1 MKKFKLFIALIT
13 VMSMVLLAVP
23 ALAAD
28 EGTAVT
34 DTISFTYDEAT
45 ATLTFSGTGVM
56 PDLVD
61 DKNSDDYFGKSAWYT
76 QASGATKLVIGEG
89 ITTIGKY
96 DFAFFTSLTEV
107 VLPESLTSIRAF
119 AFKDIGGATEVSV
132 NIPANA
138 ELGRLAFQRT
148 NNNKIKLVFAE
159 GTTAEYIGAE
169 IFSSNSNPKGT
180 VTLVYAGSNEDFA
193 DSLNTVNATNR
204 TVVLYDTTSNTLTVN
219 GTGALADLTTNNY
232 TTRAWNKYIG
242 AKYLVI
248 GEGITSIG
256 RYNFAEFSGLR
267 NVTLPETLT
276 TIKPFAFKNIGG
288 NAEVSVNI
296 PGGTEAQ
303 TQSFNCS
310 AKTNVKLIFAER
322 TNNTPLSSTVFTS
335 TNTNGIATLVYEG
348 TNETF
353 INSINAVKAGNKT
366 VVLYNPTTNTLTVG
380 KNGELT
386 GFNDGEHTNRAWEK
400 YANKCE
406 KLVIADGT
414 TGMGKRCFKD
424 FTNLSTVVLPEGI
437 TRVNSYAFENT
448 NVSVWNLPASLVTPP
463 DGNAVKGFV
472 ISSKAYI
479 VYPGTDDISGC
490 FDIAEN
496 ADVNIYTL
504 ANSAFC
510 KEDENY
516 HILTPGI
523 NNLGGEYAAVYNTGD
538 AAVEGNI
545 IDAQYTADKESLVT
559 ASVKPISVPA
569 GVVRCTG
576 LDAKN
581 ANTVVRGI
589 FCFDN
594 DMITPIYNN
603 VSFN

>member
-34 DTISFTYDEAT
+34 GTSISFTYDEAT
-45 ATLTFSGTGVM
+45 ATLTFSGKGKM
-56 PDLVD
+56 PNYTDTASAANNVGTRLWVD
-61 DKNSDDYFGKSAWYT
+61 YAGKARN
-76 QASGATKLVIGEG
+76 LVIGEG
-89 ITTIGKY
+89 ITH
-96 DFAFFTSLTEV
+96 
-107 VLPESLTSIRAF
+107 
-119 AFKDIGGATEVSV
+119 
-132 NIPANA
+132 
-138 ELGRLAFQRT
+138 
-148 NNNKIKLVFAE
+148 
-159 GTTAEYIGAE
+159 
-169 IFSSNSNPKGT
+169 
-180 VTLVYAGSNEDFA
+180 
-193 DSLNTVNATNR
+193 
-204 TVVLYDTTSNTLTVN
+204 
-219 GTGALADLTTNNY
+219 
-232 TTRAWNKYIG
+232 
-242 AKYLVI
+242 I
-248 GEGITSIG
+248 GEFCF
-256 RYNFAEFSGLR
+256 YNFSALR
-267 NVTLPETLT
+267 NVTLPDSLT
-276 TIKPFAFKNIGG
+276 VIYKSAFRQIGG
-288 NAEVSVNI
+288 TSEVTVNI
-296 PGGTEAQ
+296 P
-303 TQSFNCS
+303 S
-310 AKTNVKLIFAER
+310 KVNVVGQYAFYSNKLKLIFAER
-322 TNNTPLSSTVFTS
+322 TAAIGTLNASVFYNN
-335 TNTNGIATLVYEG
+335 ATKVEVTLMYEG
-348 TNETF
+348 SNPEV
-353 INSINAVKAGNKT
+353 IDNVRNANAKSKT

-386 GFNDGEHTNRAWEK
+386 GFNVGEHTNRAWEK

-504 ANSAFC
+504 ENSAFY

-545 IDAQYTADKESLVT
+545 IDAQYTADKASLVT

-569 GVVRCTG
+569 GVVRYTG